1 MRDKLSTWPSNC
13 EKGQNNYSQDTAL
26 RQGHTFNSFAQPQ
39 LIHVTFG
46 TIDVQCTLCIC
57 ESANGP
63 HVFMEI
69 HILLGI
75 QSTKH
80 LFRKTDTIPCCWT
93 RLVVKL
99 HAPIWL
105 CNKRRKQP
113 TDWVPIVMIVPP
125 RWALIV
131 LIVPPW
137 TPPIDLVLHFCR
149 TKIMVMLAEITNDIA
164 AAWNRHCIIVN
175 WGPDKI
181 SNERSSDQRLREKV
195 GSADFSCCV
204 SWIWGNLGNQ
214 LTLHLMPE
222 KSWGKNQK
230 TKLTILFVNIQMLI
244 RLFWIVRDLS

>member
-1 MRDKLSTWPSNC
+1 M
-13 EKGQNNYSQDTAL
+13 
-26 RQGHTFNSFAQPQ
+26 
-39 LIHVTFG
+39 
-46 TIDVQCTLCIC
+46 
-57 ESANGP
+57 
-63 HVFMEI
+63 
-69 HILLGI
+69 LLN
-75 QSTKH
+75 K
-80 LFRKTDTIPCCWT
+80 
-93 RLVVKL
+93 VVKL

-195 GSADFSCCV
+195 GPADFSSYV
-204 SWIWGNLGNQ
+204 FWIWGNLSNQ
-214 LTLHLMPE
+214 LALYLLPE
-222 KSWGKNQK
+222 QNWGKNQK
-230 TKLTILFVNIQMLI
+230 TKLPFLL
-244 RLFWIVRDLS
+244 L